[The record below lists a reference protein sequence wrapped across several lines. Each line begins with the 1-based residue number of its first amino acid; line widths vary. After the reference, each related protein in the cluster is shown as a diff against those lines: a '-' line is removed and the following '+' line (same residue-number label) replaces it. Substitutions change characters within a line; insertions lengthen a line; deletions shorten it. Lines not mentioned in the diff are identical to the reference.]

1 MVFIMTWYILRHVG
15 IFFATHP
22 VWATICAIA
31 YVTGG
36 VVSTRLYSKSEDY
49 NTRKIAENVFLFGYF
64 IPLFLFFLIVAADI
78 LFIPLYLHADA
89 TYDDALGYF
98 VLTGGI
104 CVIIFFVWGFIAS
117 DYEPPE
123 LGAP

>member
-1 MVFIMTWYILRHVG
+1 MTWYILRHIG
-15 IFFATHP
+15 IFFVFHP
-22 VWATICAIA
+22 IWATLCVIA

-36 VVSTRLYSKSEDY
+36 VVSLKLYSKGKDY
-49 NTRKIAENVFLFGYF
+49 DTKKIAENVFLFGYF
-64 IPLFLFFLIVAADI
+64 IPIFLVLLAVAMDI

-89 TYDDALGYF
+89 TCDDALFYF

>member
-1 MVFIMTWYILRHVG
+1 MLFIMTWYILRHIG

-36 VVSTRLYSKSEDY
+36 MVSTRLYSKSEDY
-49 NTRKIAENVFLFGYF
+49 NTKKIAENVFLFGYF
-64 IPLFLFFLIVAADI
+64 IPIFFVILAVAMDI
-78 LFIPLYLHADA
+78 LFISLYLHADA
-89 TYDDALGYF
+89 TYDDALFYF
-98 VLTGGI
+98 ALTGGI
-104 CVIIFFVWGFIAS
+104 FVVIFFVWGIFAS